1 MYFPPFPFY
10 RNLPGLLSS
19 RAVRQI
25 AVVCV
30 YSYKNRS
37 RYGWGSESPM
47 RNISSKPLRVDC
59 SILALQTLSEHNLL
73 FLPQEKEIIV
83 VERTGG
89 SYQAPRTGIESSPRS
104 RRRRQPR
111 TPRGGRPVGETS
123 MKAYIYKSYSF
134 DVKSIFLYCFHTLG
148 LLAFYT
154 QSGESQPSAPFFW

>member
-1 MYFPPFPFY
+1 
-10 RNLPGLLSS
+10 
-19 RAVRQI
+19 
-25 AVVCV
+25 
-30 YSYKNRS
+30 
-37 RYGWGSESPM
+37 M

-111 TPRGGRPVGETS
+111 TPRGGWVHVDDDDDDDDDD
-123 MKAYIYKSYSF
+123 I
-134 DVKSIFLYCFHTLG
+134 V
-148 LLAFYT
+148 
-154 QSGESQPSAPFFW
+154 

>member
-37 RYGWGSESPM
+37 QYGWGSESPM

-111 TPRGGRPVGETS
+111 TPRGGLILWERAR
-123 MKAYIYKSYSF
+123 KATFPFGIMDGWMF
-134 DVKSIFLYCFHTLG
+134 GLTRNVTTLMTKINKIKCG
-148 LLAFYT
+148 CPCNCT
-154 QSGESQPSAPFFW
+154 V